1 MRRKGMTL
9 PNLTVYTDRLP
20 RGVGGDA
27 HGPVVRIRHQ
37 YRNDVGLHWHEWL
50 HVRQWWIA
58 SAVSLMALVFI
69 APMEAWLLAVAV
81 HPALYKFVRRYRL
94 WAEVRAYRIQMQYPN
109 ASGVPLTLESAAL
122 RLMSPRYDL
131 RLTMGMAK
139 ELLLA
144 GWA

>member
-1 MRRKGMTL
+1 MKF
-9 PNLTVYTDRLP
+9 PSLTFSTDRLP

-27 HGPVVRIRHQ
+27 HGPVVRIRPV
-37 YRNDVGLHWHEWL
+37 YRNVFLGIDVGLHEHEQE
-50 HVRQWWIA
+50 HVNQWWVVGLVSAALLSMVDVYAMLIA
-58 SAVSLMALVFI
+58 VG
-69 APMEAWLLAVAV
+69 V
-81 HPALYKFVRRYRL
+81 HPALYRFVRPYRL
-94 WAEVRAYRIQMQYPN
+94 WAEVSAYRVQMQYPN

-144 GWA
+144 GWV

>member
-1 MRRKGMTL
+1 MKF
-9 PNLTVYTDRLP
+9 PSLTFYTDRLP

-27 HGPVVRIRHQ
+27 HGPVVRIRPI
-37 YRNDVGLHWHEWL
+37 YRSDVGLHEHEQE
-50 HVRQWWIA
+50 HVNQWWVVGLVSAALLSFVDVYAMLIA
-58 SAVSLMALVFI
+58 VG
-69 APMEAWLLAVAV
+69 V
-81 HPALYKFVRRYRL
+81 HPALYRFVRQYRL